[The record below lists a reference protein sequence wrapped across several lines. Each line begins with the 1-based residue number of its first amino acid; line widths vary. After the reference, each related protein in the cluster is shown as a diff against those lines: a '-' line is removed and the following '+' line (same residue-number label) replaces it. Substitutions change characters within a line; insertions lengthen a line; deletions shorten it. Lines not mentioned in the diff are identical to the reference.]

1 MILTVAVITASWPA
15 TSFLIMYYDDPQNTG
30 ALVVG
35 GFFACSCYV
44 GFSVLGLVK
53 DALV

>member
-30 ALVVG
+30 ALVVEV
-35 GFFACSCYV
+35 FFAWNIYV
-44 GFSVLGLVK
+44 GFSVLGLGK
-53 DALV
+53 DTLV